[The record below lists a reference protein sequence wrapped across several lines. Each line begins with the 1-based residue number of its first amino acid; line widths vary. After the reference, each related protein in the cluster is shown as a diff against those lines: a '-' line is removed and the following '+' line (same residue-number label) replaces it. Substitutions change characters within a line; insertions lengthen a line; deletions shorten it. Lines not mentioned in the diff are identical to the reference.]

1 MTDGGSPGT
10 IENEKEFVAGIQAER
25 NSMYMP
31 MSKEMVIHCLQM
43 EPGSCG
49 TDTQLS
55 AEERKEW
62 QELLQASGESYRR
75 VRLCALILPE
85 KQQQAIRETYGKR
98 EKVQN
103 AANRM
108 HCSRNTVSKYRKQGV
123 EVILRLYHSEYTEQE
138 LRTLGIQTLLGK
150 KQPG

>member
-1 MTDGGSPGT
+1 MTDRRSPGT

-31 MSKEMVIHCLQM
+31 MSKEMIIHCLQT
-43 EPGSCG
+43 EPGSCD
-49 TDTQLS
+49 TDTRFS
-55 AEERKEW
+55 EEEQAEW

-85 KQQQAIRETYGKR
+85 KQQRAIWETYGKQ

-103 AANRM
+103 AANRL

-123 EVILRLYHSEYTEQE
+123 EEILRLYHSEYTEQE